1 MSNIFKYPWWILY
14 PLGFFC
20 FWRIINMIF
29 KGIMDETLKKTI
41 EYEFSNMGPKSIEV
55 CTNERLV

>member
-1 MSNIFKYPWWILY
+1 
-14 PLGFFC
+14 
-20 FWRIINMIF
+20 MIF